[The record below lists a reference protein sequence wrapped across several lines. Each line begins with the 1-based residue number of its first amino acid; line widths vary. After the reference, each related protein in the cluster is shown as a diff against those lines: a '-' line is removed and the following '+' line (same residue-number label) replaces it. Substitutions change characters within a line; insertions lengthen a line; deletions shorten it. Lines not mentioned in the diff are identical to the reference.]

1 VTYEVVHGWPILPNG
16 HALGQAVGVGVDSR
30 GRVFVFHRAGR
41 QWSDPFPTDCIPAP
55 TVVVFDGGSGDQ
67 LAQWGGGLFVMPHG
81 LTVDHDDNVWT
92 TDVGLHTVSKLTGTG
107 QPLLTVGTR
116 AVPGNDETHFALPTD
131 VAVLPDGG
139 FYVSDGYGNARVARF
154 DASGRFA
161 AEFGA
166 RGAGPGQ
173 FDLPHGIA
181 LDAAGH
187 VYVADRGNARIQIFD
202 AGGRFL
208 HQWKSEALG
217 RPYGI
222 AIGADAKAYVVDG
235 GDQPASPPD
244 RSRAMRLD
252 REGTIEA
259 TFGRFGHYDGQFN
272 GAHAV
277 AVGADGAV
285 YVVDAFGMRVQKF
298 LPRARGAPASAV
310 TRDAAGAASR
320 ECLPSATIDHGTRGA
335 TA

>member
-1 VTYEVVHGWPILPNG
+1 
-16 HALGQAVGVGVDSR
+16 
-30 GRVFVFHRAGR
+30 
-41 QWSDPFPTDCIPAP
+41 
-55 TVVVFDGGSGDQ
+55 
-67 LAQWGGGLFVMPHG
+67 
-81 LTVDHDDNVWT
+81 
-92 TDVGLHTVSKLTGTG
+92 
-107 QPLLTVGTR
+107 
-116 AVPGNDETHFALPTD
+116 ALPTD
-131 VAVLPDGG
+131 VAVLPDGS

-166 RGAGPGQ
+166 RGAGRGQ

-181 LDAAGH
+181 LDAAGR

-222 AIGADAKAYVVDG
+222 AIGVDAKAYVVDG